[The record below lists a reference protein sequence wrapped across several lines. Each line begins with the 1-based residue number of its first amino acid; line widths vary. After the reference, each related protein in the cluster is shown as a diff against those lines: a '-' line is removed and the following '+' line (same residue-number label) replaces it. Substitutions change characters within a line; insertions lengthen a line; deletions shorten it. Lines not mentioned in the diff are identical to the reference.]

1 MSWDAL
7 EVRHLKAFRA
17 VAQTRSFARAA
28 LELGYTQSAISMQIA
43 SLEKVV
49 GARLFDRG
57 SGRREVGVT
66 RAGEALFEHV
76 DALLQGV
83 AGAELAV
90 QRVLATEERPPLRL
104 GTFQSLSQRVIPA
117 ILTRFHALLPDV
129 EVVLAEAGD
138 DRAHWAALQRAEL
151 DLGFTLLPVDARALE
166 LVEVLRVR
174 HALVVPADHWALHA
188 DDLLRLRDGR
198 PLPLVTYRS
207 RPGDHL
213 AAQLRALGVGLRI
226 VQRSD
231 DNRTIQGLV
240 AAGVGVAV
248 MPWLAVERADPSVR
262 MLDMEGLLQ
271 PRIVALAW
279 ARDRLSAGGK
289 VMVDAALHTCRV
301 VEQEGWTR
309 RPEARVQGAPAAL
322 AGGRAEQVQSFRN
335 Q

>member
-1 MSWDAL
+1 MGWDAL
-7 EVRHLKAFRA
+7 EMRHLKAFRA

-49 GARLFDRG
+49 GARVFERG
-57 SGRREVGVT
+57 SGRREVRVT
-66 RAGEALFEHV
+66 RAGEALLEHV

-83 AGAELAV
+83 AVAELAM
-90 QRVLATEERPPLRL
+90 QRVIAAEERPPLRL

-117 ILTRFHALLPDV
+117 ILTRFRARLPDV

-138 DRAHWAALQRAEL
+138 DRLHWAALQRAEL
-151 DLGFTLLPVDARALE
+151 DLGFTLLPVDARAIE

-174 HALVVPADHWALHA
+174 HALVVPADHWAVDA
-188 DDLLRLRDGR
+188 DDLLRLRDSR

-213 AAQLRALGVGLRI
+213 AAQLRALGIGSRI

-240 AAGVGVAV
+240 AAGAGVAV

-262 MLDMEGLLQ
+262 LLDMDGLLQ

-279 ARDRLSAGGK
+279 ARDRLSPGGK
-289 VMVDAALHTCRV
+289 IMVDAALDACQVIER
-301 VEQEGWTR
+301 EGWTR
-309 RPEARVQGAPAAL
+309 RPQAPA
-322 AGGRAEQVQSFRN
+322 RATPAPRRRTEQAQPFRN

>member
-7 EVRHLKAFRA
+7 EMRHLKAFRA

-43 SLEKVV
+43 SLENVV
-49 GARLFDRG
+49 GARVFERG
-57 SGRREVGVT
+57 SGRREVRVT
-66 RAGEALFEHV
+66 RAGEALLEHV

-83 AGAELAV
+83 AVAELAM
-90 QRVLATEERPPLRL
+90 QRVIAADERPPLRL

-117 ILTRFHALLPDV
+117 ILTRFRARLPDV
-129 EVVLAEAGD
+129 EVVLAEAG
-138 DRAHWAALQRAEL
+138 
-151 DLGFTLLPVDARALE
+151 
-166 LVEVLRVR
+166 
-174 HALVVPADHWALHA
+174 

-213 AAQLRALGVGLRI
+213 AAQLRALGIGSRI

-240 AAGVGVAV
+240 AAGAGVAI

-262 MLDMEGLLQ
+262 LLDMEGLLQ

-279 ARDRLSAGGK
+279 ARDRLSPAGK
-289 VMVDAALHTCRV
+289 IMVDAALDACQVIER
-301 VEQEGWTR
+301 EGWTR
-309 RPEARVQGAPAAL
+309 RPQGPAHATPAP
-322 AGGRAEQVQSFRN
+322 RRRTEQAQPFRN